1 MAVAMDFNKSKLH
14 RLTKYLPDLIDQ
26 LPEEEL
32 KNAWCILQPLIY
44 DLYMLRAIQESKRTF
59 SPGDTLTR
67 EDALQALNL
76 L

>member
-1 MAVAMDFNKSKLH
+1 MAASMNFNKSKLH

-32 KNAWCILQPLIY
+32 KDAWHILQALIY